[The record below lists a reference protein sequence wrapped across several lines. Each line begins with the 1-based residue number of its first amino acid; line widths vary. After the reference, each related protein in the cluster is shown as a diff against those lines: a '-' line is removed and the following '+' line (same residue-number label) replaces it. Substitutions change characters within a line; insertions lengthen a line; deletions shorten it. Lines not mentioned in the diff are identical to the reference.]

1 MTQDSRQR
9 YTDFLSQNPASIFHQ
24 PWWLDATCGPENWD
38 VVFARKKEH
47 VIAALPFF
55 LKKGRFGQI
64 ILGQPPLT
72 PFLGPV
78 YSPGKARYARRLQ
91 QEHTIFEELLRALP
105 PCHLFHQCFSPAI
118 TNWLVF
124 RWNGFQQSTNYT
136 YRLYNIKNH
145 ESLWNETEDNI
156 RTDVR
161 KAQNRFAL
169 HIEQSD
175 DIGAFLDI
183 YAGTWKRQGK
193 RTPHSTLIRNIDAA
207 CASHSCRRMLFAV
220 DEGGRRHAATYI
232 VWDQDAA
239 YYLLGGSD
247 PKLRQSG
254 AHTFVVWESILQAS
268 KYVDVFDFEGSNIR
282 SIEKNFRAFGARQTP
297 LFWLERATPLFRKI
311 MLLRDILTGPWK

>member
-1 MTQDSRQR
+1 MTQDSRQI
-9 YTDFLSQNPASIFHQ
+9 YTNFLSQNPASIFHQ

-38 VVFARKKEH
+38 VVFAQKKEH

-55 LKKGRFGQI
+55 LKKGCLGQK

-78 YSPGKARYARRLQ
+78 YSLGKARYARRLQ
-91 QEHTIFEELLRALP
+91 QEHAIFEELLRALP
-105 PCHLFHQCFSPAI
+105 PYHLFHQCFSPDI

-161 KAQNRFAL
+161 KAKNRFSL
-169 HIEQSD
+169 HIEQRD
-175 DIGAFLDI
+175 DIEDFLEI

-193 RTPHSTLIRNIDAA
+193 KTPYTTLIRSIDAA
-207 CASHSCRRMLFAV
+207 CASRTCRRMLFAV
-220 DEGGRRHAATYI
+220 DEDGRRHAATFI
-232 VWDQDAA
+232 IFDKNIA

-247 PKLRQSG
+247 PELRQSG
-254 AHTFVVWESILQAS
+254 AHTFVVWESIRMAS
-268 KYVDVFDFEGSNIR
+268 EYVDTFDFEGSNIR
-282 SIEKNFRAFGARQTP
+282 SIEKNFRAFGAQQTP

-311 MLLRDILTGPWK
+311 MLLRDLVTGPWK